1 MNIYYLLV
9 NKRGNCRQEE
19 RRQKIGSSNNGDE
32 LPYGSDTRMNQ
43 EVRPSRGRCGS
54 IEQEEEEEEEK
65 EKEKDGERIG
75 SNRREAGELEEGE
88 SEARQRGTAG
98 ALSPRE

>member
-1 MNIYYLLV
+1 MNIYYLLA
-9 NKRGNCRQEE
+9 NKRSNSRQVDP
-19 RRQKIGSSNNGDE
+19 RQKVGFEQWGRASIWKRRDTRTSEGPAKEDSSNKKKKKK
-32 LPYGSDTRMNQ
+32 R
-43 EVRPSRGRCGS
+43 RKR
-54 IEQEEEEEEEK
+54 
-65 EKEKDGERIG
+65 RIG